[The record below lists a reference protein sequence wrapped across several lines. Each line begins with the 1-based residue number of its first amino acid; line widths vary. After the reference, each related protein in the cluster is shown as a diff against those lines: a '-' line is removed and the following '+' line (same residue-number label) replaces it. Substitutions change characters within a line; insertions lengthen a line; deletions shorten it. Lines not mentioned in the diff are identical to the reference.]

1 MKTAETVQK
10 NRRVYDFRL
19 IDRTTSKNFS
29 QRYGVEDVATGE
41 ILMFDE
47 INDKR
52 LIQQTILTAF
62 NMSQLTLG
70 QTVKLLRQ
78 GVYGM
83 SQQALSDAS
92 SVNRKWISKIENDQ
106 AAYSVNVLSRVLG
119 AIEIKLALTSFSSV
133 KSGSAD

>member
-1 MKTAETVQK
+1 MKTTETIK
-10 NRRVYDFRL
+10 TNRRVYDFRL
-19 IDRTTSKNFS
+19 IDRTTSQDSS
-29 QRYGVEDVATGE
+29 QQYGVEDVATGE
-41 ILMFDE
+41 ILRFDE

-52 LIQQTILTAF
+52 LIQHSIITAF

-83 SQQALSDAS
+83 SQQALADAS
-92 SVNRKWISKIENDQ
+92 SVNRKWISKIENDK

-119 AIEIKLALTSFSSV
+119 ALEIKLALTSFSDV
-133 KSGSAD
+133 KSDSAD